1 MMQKEIE
8 VLNKIRESKDPER
21 AMNIAMEILLNH
33 LMQRESCQAPKPV
46 PLREVSE
53 AV

>member
-1 MMQKEIE
+1 MVPKEIE

-21 AMNIAMEILLNH
+21 AMQIAMEILINH
-33 LMQRESCQAPKPV
+33 LIQRESCQALPPV
-46 PLREVSE
+46 PLTEVSE

>member
-33 LMQRESCQAPKPV
+33 LAQRESCQAPLPA
-46 PLREVSE
+46 PLTEVSE

>member
-8 VLNKIRESKDPER
+8 VLNKIRGSKDPER
-21 AMNIAMEILLNH
+21 AMLKAMDILLNH
-33 LMQRESCQAPKPV
+33 LIQRESGQAPQPV
-46 PLREVSE
+46 PLTEVSE

>member
-33 LMQRESCQAPKPV
+33 LMQRESCQAPLPV
-46 PLREVSE
+46 PLTEVSE